1 MCGCERKE
9 CVFILDQRSQDGSP
23 ATTHFAQELA
33 KTGLRMPARRHGART
48 CSEPSLRVRFPDSC
62 LAEGM
67 PAPEAIFRP
76 VVSGE
81 AVATSVLIENSPA
94 MVQSDLRDHHLPTLL
109 GTMRLANSIVP
120 VSRDSSSS

>member
-1 MCGCERKE
+1 M
-9 CVFILDQRSQDGSP
+9 FIDTELRMRAYCARRP
-23 ATTHFAQELA
+23 AL
-33 KTGLRMPARRHGART
+33 LRRMPARRHGAGA
-48 CSEPSLRVRFPDSC
+48 CSEPRFPGSC

-81 AVATSVLIENSPA
+81 AVAILVLIENSQA
-94 MVQSDLRDHHLPTLL
+94 MVQNWSDLRDHHLPTLL

-120 VSRDSSSS
+120 VSRQGVDY